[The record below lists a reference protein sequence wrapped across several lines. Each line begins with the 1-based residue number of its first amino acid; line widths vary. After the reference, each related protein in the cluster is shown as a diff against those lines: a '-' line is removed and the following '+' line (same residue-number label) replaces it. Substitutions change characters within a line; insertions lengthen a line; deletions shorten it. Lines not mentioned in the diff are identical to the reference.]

1 MDVIYFLF
9 MIIVL
14 AIIGGVVDMV
24 IPGRMPNGWI
34 GGVIAAIIG
43 GLLGAFIFGQF
54 GPAIT
59 AFGWTLSIIPA
70 LLGAIIFAI
79 IVRFILGMS
88 GRKTLS

>member
-1 MDVIYFLF
+1 MDIIVFLF

-14 AIIGGVVDMV
+14 AIIGGVVDML

-34 GGVIAAIIG
+34 GGVIAGILG
-43 GLLGAFIFGQF
+43 GLLGGFLFGNF
-54 GPAIT
+54 GPALT

-79 IVRFILGMS
+79 IVRFLLGMM
-88 GRKTLS
+88 GRKTP